1 MSHTSLIWISFD
13 FFHACADSFRERY
26 IWCSFR
32 AGCLNKGNYTSHTF
46 FGSIQIWCFPICVY
60 QNEVM
65 NPNAIGKSIPKFNL
79 IMETKVVAYSIVF
92 QNKYMLIRYILV
104 YLLTEMD
111 MEARSSKRNYV
122 SIQVCC
128 ETLQLSISLMCPF
141 LLTNPS
147 C

>member
-1 MSHTSLIWISFD
+1 
-13 FFHACADSFRERY
+13 
-26 IWCSFR
+26 
-32 AGCLNKGNYTSHTF
+32 
-46 FGSIQIWCFPICVY
+46 
-60 QNEVM
+60 M

-122 SIQVCC
+122 
-128 ETLQLSISLMCPF
+128 
-141 LLTNPS
+141 
-147 C
+147 